1 MFGAI
6 VMLPLYLQV
15 VKGDSATS
23 AGLKLIPLMLG
34 IVSTSIISG
43 KLISKHGHYKR
54 FPIMGTAIMT
64 LGILAMYRLE
74 IDTPYWE
81 VSIYAVMVGA
91 GLGLSMQTIV
101 IALQNSVEFKDMG
114 IATSSNTFFRSLGSV
129 FGTALFGAILS
140 NRLGHYLIVGR
151 EDLVASN
158 PSVALSFNE
167 SDIEK
172 IKQNT
177 AVIAQLPPE
186 AQTTAL
192 NAFVDSFH
200 VVFLA
205 AAPLTAIGFFIALFL
220 REAPLRTNEDYAAA
234 RQESAGEAVG

>member
-15 VKGDSATS
+15 VKNESATS

-34 IVSTSIISG
+34 IVTTSIISG
-43 KLISKHGHYKR
+43 KLISKTGRYKK

-81 VSIYAVMVGA
+81 IAIYAVMVGA

-114 IATSSNTFFRSLGSV
+114 VATSSNTFFRSLGSV

-151 EDLVASN
+151 EELVVSN

-186 AQTTAL
+186 AQSTAL
-192 NAFVDSFH
+192 NAFVNSFH

-205 AAPLTAIGFFIALFL
+205 AAPLVAIGFFLALFL
-220 REAPLRTNEDYAAA
+220 REAPLRTSEDYAAA
-234 RQESAGEAVG
+234 RQESAGEALG